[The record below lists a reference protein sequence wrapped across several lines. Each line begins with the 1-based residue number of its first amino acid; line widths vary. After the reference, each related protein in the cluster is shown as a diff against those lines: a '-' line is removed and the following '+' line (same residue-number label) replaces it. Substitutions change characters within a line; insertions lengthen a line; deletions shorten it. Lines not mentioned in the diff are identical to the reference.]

1 MQQEYSPYRQTAPSV
16 LNAGSHRV
24 PLQVSDGEL
33 NTKDFLGMVMG
44 IIITLGPLAATA
56 LWN

>member
-16 LNAGSHRV
+16 STADPHRV
-24 PLQVSDGEL
+24 PLHVSDGEL

-56 LWN
+56 LLN

>member
-1 MQQEYSPYRQTAPSV
+1 M
-16 LNAGSHRV
+16 
-24 PLQVSDGEL
+24 QVSDGEL
-33 NTKDFLGMVMG
+33 KTKDFLGVVMG